1 MSWWWGSAGNKV
13 CQDDDY
19 LKEKSE
25 AWRGCWIIMLMFSL
39 FQQTRG
45 TTAEIGFST
54 ISQQQLQQHRT
65 QHFEM
70 HKSNMF
76 CCCWGKYVTHMISDP
91 FPDDGDLCPAHPQ
104 LRLLGILPG
113 SRQVAGQSLQ
123 GGKGLLYKN
132 LFALKGHLE
141 KSCVLLSALRGNKR
155 FLQAVHFIWIEV
167 GLHRAPKIEFTTF
180 FYHNVLHIS
189 IQVI

>member
-70 HKSNMF
+70 HKSNMY
-76 CCCWGKYVTHMISDP
+76 CCYWGRVVKPNSNMLLIWYLILFQMTVTYVQHIPNSGCWGFYRVLAKWRGSLYKVGKDSFTKTY
-91 FPDDGDLCPAHPQ
+91 
-104 LRLLGILPG
+104 LLWKGIW
-113 SRQVAGQSLQ
+113 RSLVCYC
-123 GGKGLLYKN
+123 LLYAGISVFYRQYI
-132 LFALKGHLE
+132 LYELKLVYIG
-141 KSCVLLSALRGNKR
+141 
-155 FLQAVHFIWIEV
+155 LQ
-167 GLHRAPKIEFTTF
+167 R
-180 FYHNVLHIS
+180 
-189 IQVI
+189 

>member
-1 MSWWWGSAGNKV
+1 M
-13 CQDDDY
+13 
-19 LKEKSE
+19 EE
-25 AWRGCWIIMLMFSL
+25 MLDHHVNVL
-39 FQQTRG
+39 FVPAR
-45 TTAEIGFST
+45 AEIGFST
-54 ISQQQLQQHRT
+54 RS
-65 QHFEM
+65 
-70 HKSNMF
+70 
-76 CCCWGKYVTHMISDP
+76 HMISEP

-155 FLQAVHFIWIEV
+155 FLQA
-167 GLHRAPKIEFTTF
+167 T
-180 FYHNVLHIS
+180 S
-189 IQVI
+189 